1 MKITISKSQWEE
13 MGRKAGW
20 NKKAQINEKVQ
31 KGIEKINEIRNE
43 INKF

>member
-20 NKKAQINEKVQ
+20 DKIAEFEQQPQVIGSAVQ
-31 KGIEKINEIRNE
+31 AVT
-43 INKF
+43 